1 MTISPKDRD
10 PKLKG
15 PLAGVRVIE
24 MGQLLAGPFTA
35 SRLAD
40 FGAEIIKIETPV
52 TGDPMREWGHQRW
65 EGKALWW
72 STLARNKKSVTA
84 NLRDERGQDLVR
96 KLILEADVLT
106 ENFKPGTLEKWGLG
120 PDELH
125 KINPSLIISR
135 VSGYGQTGPYA
146 DRPGFASVG
155 EAMAGMRYI
164 NGFPNQPP
172 PRTGL
177 SLGDTLTGMFAAQGI
192 LMALYWRDAMGGG
205 KGQVV
210 DTSIAESCLSMME
223 SALPEYDKL
232 GVIREPS
239 GTGLANVAPSNLY
252 PTSDGQFIIIA
263 ANIDAMFKRLCKAMS
278 KDEWIEDPRFINHT
292 ARGANAELLDSL
304 IGEWTVTMT
313 ASDLTKHLDD
323 NGVVV
328 GKINTIADVAAD
340 PHFQARNMI
349 RREKDDFFGEIAVP
363 GVVPVLSET
372 AGDVGWLGSSTPG
385 SHNEE
390 VYNGILGI
398 SIGELAELEK
408 DGII

>member
-1 MTISPKDRD
+1 MTIPVKDRD

-40 FGAEIIKIETPV
+40 FGAEVIKIETPV
-52 TGDPMREWGHQRW
+52 KGDPMREWGHHRW
-65 EGKALWW
+65 EDKCLWW
-72 STLARNKKSVTA
+72 ATLARNKKSVTA
-84 NLRDERGQDLVR
+84 NLREDRGQDLVR
-96 KLILEADVLT
+96 KLIVQADVLT
-106 ENFKPGTLEKWGLG
+106 ENFKPGSLEKWGLG
-120 PDELH
+120 PEELH
-125 KINPSLIISR
+125 KINPGLIISR

-146 DRPGFASVG
+146 ERPGFASVG
-155 EAMAGMRYI
+155 EAMSGMRYI
-164 NGFPNQPP
+164 NGFPDQPP

-177 SLGDTLTGMFAAQGI
+177 SMGDTLTGMFAAQGI

-252 PTSDGQFIIIA
+252 PTSDGKYIIIA
-263 ANIDAMFKRLCKAMS
+263 ANIDAMFQRLCTAMD
-278 KDEWIEDPRFINHT
+278 KREWIKDPRFVDHK
-292 ARGANAELLDSL
+292 ARGANADLLDGL
-304 IGEWTVTMT
+304 ISEWTVTMT
-313 ASDLTKHLDD
+313 AVELSKHLED

-328 GKINTIADVAAD
+328 GRINTIADVAKD
-340 PHFQARNMI
+340 PHYQARNMI

-363 GVVPVLSET
+363 GVVPILSET
-372 AGDVGWLGSSTPG
+372 GGDVSWLGSPAPG
-385 SHNEE
+385 SHNKE

-398 SIGELAELEK
+398 STDELAGLAE

>member
-1 MTISPKDRD
+1 
-10 PKLKG
+10 
-15 PLAGVRVIE
+15 
-24 MGQLLAGPFTA
+24 
-35 SRLAD
+35 
-40 FGAEIIKIETPV
+40 
-52 TGDPMREWGHQRW
+52 
-65 EGKALWW
+65 
-72 STLARNKKSVTA
+72 LARNKKSVTA
-84 NLRDERGQDLVR
+84 NLRDERGQNLVR
-96 KLILEADVLT
+96 KLIAEADVLT

-125 KINPSLIISR
+125 KINPGLIISR

-146 DRPGFASVG
+146 ERPGFASVG
-155 EAMAGMRYI
+155 EAMSGMRYI
-164 NGFPNQPP
+164 NGFPNQAP

-252 PTSDGQFIIIA
+252 PTSDGKYVIIA
-263 ANIDAMFKRLCKAMS
+263 ANIDAMFQRLCTAMD
-278 KDEWIEDPRFINHT
+278 KPEWIEDPRFVDHQ
-292 ARGANAELLDSL
+292 ARGANAELLDGL
-304 IGEWTVTMT
+304 IGEWTATMT
-313 ASDLTKHLDD
+313 AVDLTKHLED

-328 GKINTIADVAAD
+328 GPINTIADVAAD
-340 PHFQARNMI
+340 PHYQARNMI

-363 GVVPVLSET
+363 GIVPVLSET
-372 AGDVGWLGSSTPG
+372 GGDVGWLGSPVPG

-390 VYNGILGI
+390 VYNGVLGI
-398 SIGELAELEK
+398 GVDELTELAK
-408 DGII
+408 DGVI

>member
-1 MTISPKDRD
+1 MTIPSKDRD
-10 PKLKG
+10 PNLKG

-40 FGAEIIKIETPV
+40 FGAEIIKVETPGK
-52 TGDPMREWGHQRW
+52 GDPMREWGHHRW
-65 EGKALWW
+65 EGKCLWW
-72 STLARNKKSVTA
+72 STLARNKKSITA
-84 NLRDERGQDLVR
+84 NLRDDRGQELIR
-96 KLILEADVLT
+96 KLVAESDVLT

-120 PDELH
+120 PEELH
-125 KINPSLIISR
+125 KINPGLIISR

-146 DRPGFASVG
+146 ERPGFASVG
-155 EAMAGMRYI
+155 EAMSGMRYI
-164 NGFPNQPP
+164 NGFPNEPP

-192 LMALYWRDAMGGG
+192 LMALYWRDAMGGE

-252 PTSDGQFIIIA
+252 PTSDGKYVIIA
-263 ANIDAMFKRLCKAMS
+263 ANIDAMFQRLCGAMD
-278 KDEWIEDPRFINHT
+278 KPEWIEDERFIDHK
-292 ARGANAELLDSL
+292 ARGENAQLLDDF
-304 IGEWTVTMT
+304 IGEWTSTMT
-313 ASDLTKHLDD
+313 ATELTKHLDE

-328 GKINTIADVAAD
+328 GPINTIADVAAD
-340 PHFQARNMI
+340 PHYQARNMI
-349 RREKDDFFGEIAVP
+349 RREQDDFFGDIAVP

-372 AGDVGWLGSSTPG
+372 AGDVGWLGSPSPG

-390 VYNGILGI
+390 VYNGVLGI
-398 SIGELAELEK
+398 SVDELREFEK
-408 DGII
+408 DGVI